1 MIEQTIDKLNQMK
14 LFGMAKELSRQMQVP
29 DSSALSFEER
39 FSLLVDMEMT
49 SRVYS
54 DDSDH

>member
-1 MIEQTIDKLNQMK
+1 MIEQTVDKLNQMK

-54 DDSDH
+54 ADSDH